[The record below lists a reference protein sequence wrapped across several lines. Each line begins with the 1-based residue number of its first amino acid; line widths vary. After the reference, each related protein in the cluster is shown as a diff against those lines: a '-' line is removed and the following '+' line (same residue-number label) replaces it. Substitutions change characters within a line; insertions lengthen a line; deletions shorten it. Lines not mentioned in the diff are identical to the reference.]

1 MTSVVID
8 RSLAIKKTDKGT
20 WVVMCGHEDHIV
32 NAEKDLGDVAI
43 CKYVAFKKRSFKN
56 LAESSNKLFKNL

>member
-1 MTSVVID
+1 
-8 RSLAIKKTDKGT
+8 
-20 WVVMCGHEDHIV
+20 MCSHEDHIA

-56 LAESSNKLFKNL
+56 FAESSNKLFENL